1 MQLKK
6 KGYDF
11 CGFCAVK
18 FMKLRNNGNP
28 VSHSVPIANLASKPY
43 KNTKSRSRIKTP
55 NIDRLAEEGARLR
68 HDLMPN
74 GCVHQTGLHFLLEG
88 IYPIRSGLASDEGQ
102 LRMFLSASASG
113 GLLEMKDFIC

>member
-1 MQLKK
+1 
-6 KGYDF
+6 
-11 CGFCAVK
+11 
-18 FMKLRNNGNP
+18 MKLRNNGNP
-28 VSHSVPIANLASKPY
+28 VSHSVPIAKLASQPY

-113 GLLEMKDFIC
+113 GLLEMKDFICYWLQNRFFVKL